1 MKDRKKR
8 KLKRTL
14 MFLGGAG
21 VGATSAALVVY
32 ACWPRIK
39 STLEKKLN
47 ERNDRVRP
55 AIQEAKDRKAAIAAE
70 KKKLQKELKKF
81 EKAERKTRQKQAT
94 RVYNEY
100 LRKGYEP
107 TADMIHE
114 AAGSMLEL
122 RKENDEK
129 RDELQKASDAKVEE
143 RIAKKKEDREK
154 EAIEHA
160 QEKQSIKLKDGK
172 TLTVSSTVR
181 PENLK

>member
-32 ACWPRIK
+32 ACWPQIK

-70 KKKLQKELKKF
+70 KKKTPEGT
-81 EKAERKTRQKQAT
+81 EKSLRRRSARPARSRPPASTMSTFARATSPRQT
-94 RVYNEY
+94 
-100 LRKGYEP
+100 
-107 TADMIHE
+107 
-114 AAGSMLEL
+114 
-122 RKENDEK
+122 
-129 RDELQKASDAKVEE
+129 
-143 RIAKKKEDREK
+143 
-154 EAIEHA
+154 
-160 QEKQSIKLKDGK
+160 
-172 TLTVSSTVR
+172 
-181 PENLK
+181 

>member
-32 ACWPRIK
+32 ACWPQIK

-55 AIQEAKDRKAAIAAE
+55 AIQEAKDRKAAIAAGRAE
-70 KKKLQKELKKF
+70 DLQKF